1 MSSHKEDLEFMEII
15 SSILENENFNK
26 IKGYEHHGITR
37 FDHSL
42 KVSYYSYKIA
52 KKLGLNYDEVAR
64 GGLLHDFF
72 YSPDE
77 RDTKERLLSTFS
89 HPKKA
94 VITAKDNFQLSAK
107 EEDMIRAH
115 MFPVNVAVPKYL
127 ESWVVNLV
135 DKSVAIGEVVSLL
148 KSKMSYAYNLSAI
161 LLFSMIK

>member
-1 MSSHKEDLEFMEII
+1 MNSHKEDLEYMQII

-26 IKGYEHHGITR
+26 IKEFEHHGITR
-37 FDHSL
+37 FEHSL

-52 KKLGLNYDEVAR
+52 KKMGLNYEETAR

-77 RDTKERLLSTFS
+77 RDVKERLISTFV

-94 VITAKDNFQLSAK
+94 VSTAKANFELTRK
-107 EEDMIRAH
+107 EEDMIRTH
-115 MFPVNVAVPKYL
+115 MFPVNIAIPKYM

-135 DKSVAIGEVVSLL
+135 DKTVAISEVATFF
-148 KSKMSYAYNLSAI
+148 KNRMSYVYNLSAI
-161 LLFSMIK
+161 LIFSLIK

>member
-1 MSSHKEDLEFMEII
+1 MNSHKEDLEYMEIV
-15 SSILENENFNK
+15 SSILKNENFGK

-37 FDHSL
+37 FEHSL

-52 KKLGLNYDEVAR
+52 KKMGLSYEEAAR

-77 RDTKERLLSTFS
+77 RDTKERFVSTFV

-94 VITAKDNFQLSAK
+94 VATAKENFDLTAK

-115 MFPVNVAVPKYL
+115 MFPVNVAIPKYM
-127 ESWVVNLV
+127 ESWVVNVV
-135 DKSVAIGEVVSLL
+135 DKTVAVGEVMTLF
-148 KSKMSYAYNLSAI
+148 KNRMSYVYNLSAI
-161 LLFSMIK
+161 LIFSVIK